1 MARIPSVK
9 NAPAREPMNLSKKT
23 RIEPDPLPQG
33 ADDDSYDESD
43 ESRPEAQRA
52 QEGVVLTDSGNGA
65 APVTQDQ
72 LARSTVA
79 LAGAIQTLADSQ
91 PVKRVPWAKFK
102 TRSPFNP
109 TGNKKRK
116 LLRRIYQ
123 NGYPVNIKKLFDE
136 EIAMFNKIEPG
147 RYMDGLVTIVQVQT
161 GGNTDLHVV
170 YANKSFDQRLA
181 LKSNFRNLREML
193 SICLDESKQRGKT
206 IVTV

>member
-1 MARIPSVK
+1 MAKRIPSVK
-9 NAPAREPMNLSKKT
+9 DAPAREPMNLSKKT
-23 RIEPDPLPQG
+23 VIEPDPYPQG
-33 ADDDSYDESD
+33 ADDDNYDESD
-43 ESRPEAQRA
+43 ESRPEAHRA
-52 QEGVVLTDSGNGA
+52 PEGVVLTDSA
-65 APVTQDQ
+65 SAPVTQDQ

-136 EIAMFNKIEPG
+136 EIAMFNKVEPG
-147 RYMDGLVTIVQVQT
+147 RYMGGLVTIVQVQT
-161 GGNTDLHVV
+161 GGNTDLHIV

-181 LKSNFRNLREML
+181 LMSSFRNLREML
-193 SICLDESKQRGKT
+193 SICLDEAKQRGKT
-206 IVTV
+206 VVTV

>member
-1 MARIPSVK
+1 MAKRIPSVK
-9 NAPAREPMNLSKKT
+9 DAPAREPMALSKKT
-23 RIEPDPLPQG
+23 VIEPDPLPQG

-43 ESRPEAQRA
+43 ESRPEAAPQ
-52 QEGVVLTDSGNGA
+52 GVQLSD
-65 APVTQDQ
+65 APITQND
-72 LARSTVA
+72 LARSQIQ

-91 PVKRVPWAKFK
+91 PVKRVPWSKFK

-116 LLRRIYQ
+116 LTRRIYQ

-147 RYMDGLVTIVQVQT
+147 RYMEGLVTIVKVQT

-170 YANKSFDQRLA
+170 YNNKSFDQRLA

-193 SICLDESKQRGKT
+193 SICLDEMKQRGKT
-206 IVTV
+206 VVTV